1 LIVLIFAR
9 TGCNEPGPYNEVY
22 LALQAVTFVPKF
34 LYRYGGGDFA
44 LTGLGPKAL
53 LVSR

>member
-1 LIVLIFAR
+1 MVFR
-9 TGCNEPGPYNEVY
+9 GRHVEC
-22 LALQAVTFVPKF
+22 LALQAVSLVPKF

-44 LTGLGPKAL
+44 LTGFGPKAL